1 VVLASGRFRALLVA
15 ALVVS
20 VLSRSGGVTAQL
32 PSGSLV
38 LGDAVVAP
46 YVDPGGVVVSLVLRN
61 ESARPITVTSVV
73 PVADDEVDVDVLG
86 ITGCRAGCA
95 GAMGWQ
101 DAQPLL
107 TRVDPSPEGVVVP
120 PESAVA
126 AGQADGLWV
135 VLRISARDAAAEASL
150 LHHCLFVEEVRIRV
164 DGGRSQPL
172 RNRSQDF
179 VAAVDRSD
187 AGQPGVPRNCA
198 LF

>member
-1 VVLASGRFRALLVA
+1 VVLASDRLRALLVA

-20 VLSRSGGVTAQL
+20 VLSRSGGDTAQ
-32 PSGSLV
+32 PPPGSLV
-38 LGDAVVAP
+38 LGDAIIAP
-46 YVDPGGVVVSLVLRN
+46 DVDPGGVVVSLVLRN

-95 GAMGWQ
+95 GAIGWQ
-101 DAQPLL
+101 EAQPLL
-107 TRVDPSPEGVVVP
+107 TRLAPSPERVVVP

-135 VLRISARDAAAEASL
+135 VLHISPRDAEAEASL
-150 LHHCLFVEEVRIRV
+150 QQRCLFVEELRVTV

-172 RNRSQDF
+172 RNRLQDF

-198 LF
+198 VF

>member
-1 VVLASGRFRALLVA
+1 VVPASGRFRALLVA
-15 ALVVS
+15 ALAVS
-20 VLSRSGGVTAQL
+20 VLSGSEGAAAQAL
-32 PSGSLV
+32 PDSLV
-38 LGDAVVAP
+38 LGNAVIAP
-46 YVDPGGVVVSLVLRN
+46 AIDPGGVVVSLVLRN

-73 PVADDEVDVDVLG
+73 PVADDELDVDVLG

-107 TRVDPSPEGVVVP
+107 TRLAASPEGVVVP

-126 AGQADGLWV
+126 ARRADGLWV
-135 VLRISARDAAAEASL
+135 VLRISPRDTEAEASL
-150 LHHCLFVEEVRIRV
+150 QHRCLFVEELRVRV

-172 RNRSQDF
+172 RNRLEDF
-179 VAAVDRSD
+179 VAAVDRPD
-187 AGQPGVPRNCA
+187 AGQPGVTRNCA